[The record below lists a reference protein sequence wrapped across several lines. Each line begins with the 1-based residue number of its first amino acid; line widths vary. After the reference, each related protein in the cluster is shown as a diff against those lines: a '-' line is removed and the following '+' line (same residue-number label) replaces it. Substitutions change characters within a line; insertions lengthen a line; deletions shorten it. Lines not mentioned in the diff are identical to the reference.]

1 MENIGLQNITISDI
15 ISRIRGSCGIRRTIM
30 KRKIII
36 GLIIVAIII
45 SGILFFIVQQKPKQ
59 VVGYTI
65 GKGNYEE
72 VVSAIGYVEYEVESS
87 VQAEISGKI
96 HSLNVKEG
104 DRIESGQI
112 IAQLDDS
119 DAKKLYQDLEGS
131 VTLAE
136 SRYKDS
142 LVNYN
147 ASSIN
152 VQEQRQ
158 TKEVE
163 IEGYKLTLM
172 QLESDLRKKQELYNE
187 GIIALSE
194 LEDIKDEQERIQNS
208 IEVAQASLKAIN
220 NPTFTSQ
227 ELKASIDVAKMNLEQ
242 QKTELD
248 KYNIYSPYDAIVL
261 ETYVN
266 SGDYIQSAQELIKIG
281 SVDKK
286 VVWVDIDEKYIGKV
300 QLGQRAVLT
309 AEPYPDNQYE
319 GEITEFSPSI
329 NRDTGTI
336 GVKVEI
342 DEGKDAFIRNMSVK
356 VDVTAVQYDDVVLV
370 PGEYIFDKEDTAV
383 LMVDKEGV
391 VFLRS
396 IIIQNQ
402 NKEMIY
408 VLDGLEAGEVIIEP
422 QDLVPGDVVEIE
434 ETITDIEKRVDD

>member
-1 MENIGLQNITISDI
+1 
-15 ISRIRGSCGIRRTIM
+15 M

-45 SGILFFIVQQKPKQ
+45 SGIIFFIFQQKPKQ
-59 VVGYTI
+59 VAGYTI

-72 VVSAIGYVEYEVESS
+72 VVSAIGYVEYEVEST
-87 VQAEISGKI
+87 VQAEISGRI
-96 HSLNVKEG
+96 HTLNVKEG
-104 DRIESGQI
+104 DRIEVGQI
-112 IAQLDDS
+112 IAQFDDS

-136 SRYKDS
+136 ARYKDS

-147 ASSIN
+147 ASSTN

-163 IEGYKLTLM
+163 MEGYKLTLR
-172 QLESDLRKKQELYNE
+172 QLELELQKMQELYNE

-194 LEDIKDEQERIQNS
+194 LEELKHEEERIQNT
-208 IEVAQASLKAIN
+208 IEVAQASLKAMN
-220 NPTFTSQ
+220 NPTFASQ
-227 ELKASIDVAKMNLEQ
+227 ELKASVDVAKMNLDQ

-248 KYNIYSPYDAIVL
+248 KYSVYSPYDAIVL

-281 SVDKK
+281 SVDQK

-300 QLGQRAVLT
+300 QLGQTAVLT
-309 AEPYPDNQYE
+309 AESYPDNQYQ
-319 GEITEFSPSI
+319 GEIVEFNPSI

-336 GVKVEI
+336 SVKIEI
-342 DEGKDAFIRNMSVK
+342 AEGKDAFIRNMSVK
-356 VDVTAVQYDDVVLV
+356 VDVTTVEYDDVVLV
-370 PGEYIFDKEDTAV
+370 PGEYIYNKEDTAV
-383 LMVDKEGV
+383 LMVDNEGV
-391 VFLRS
+391 VFSRS

-402 NKEMIY
+402 NKQMIY
-408 VLDGLEAGEVIIEP
+408 VLDGLDAGEVIIEP
-422 QDLVPGDVVEIE
+422 KDLVPGDIVKIE
-434 ETITDIEKRVDD
+434 AMMTDIEKRVDD